1 MAGCVSLSQTVE
13 KVAERVLS
21 GEKHIPIMYR
31 QTVGAETENA
41 TAMGHKDLR
50 IVGSGGAEGDRT
62 PDLGLAKP
70 ALSQLSYC
78 PTNYRCAE
86 TSSALVFR
94 RPMRRRCLGR
104 TARRRPRGP
113 LLRGEARRL
122 RR

>member
-1 MAGCVSLSQTVE
+1 MAECVSLSQTVE

-62 PDLGLAKP
+62 PDLLTASQV
-70 ALSQLSYC
+70 LSQLSYC
-78 PTNYRCAE
+78 PESERDH
-86 TSSALVFR
+86 
-94 RPMRRRCLGR
+94 MRMTQDCQREIGWSISTRGR
-104 TARRRPRGP
+104 ID
-113 LLRGEARRL
+113 RL
-122 RR
+122 RSNPQHPEDS